1 VTRVFVK
8 IGKLTVTGASGVRPD
23 AFASAFRAELIRQ
36 LARPEDISKLASLEA
51 RPGLRVAPLAART
64 PGNAGRLAADSA
76 RAICQA
82 MLS

>member
-1 VTRVFVK
+1 VTRVIVK
-8 IGKLTVTGASGVRPD
+8 IGKLTVTGAGRVRPD
-23 AFASAFRAELIRQ
+23 TFASSLRVELIRC
-36 LARPEDISKLASLEA
+36 LAQPENISKLVSLDA
-51 RPGLRVAPLAART
+51 RPCLKIAPLAART